1 MKVTI
6 VGRKFDVTED
16 LKQKVE
22 KKLSKLDKFFDEE
35 AKASVTMR
43 SERNKEILETTIVY
57 KGTMFRSEVAE
68 EKITAS
74 LDKSI
79 DIIERQIRKN
89 KTRLEK
95 QLKSGTFDKA
105 VMALPN
111 ETEDEIKITR
121 TKKFILKPMSVEEA
135 VLQMN
140 LLGHSFFLFRN
151 DEDGSINLVYR
162 KENKE
167 YGIIEPIE

>member
-6 VGRKFDVTED
+6 VGRRFEVTDE

-22 KKLSKLDKFFDEE
+22 KKLGKLDKFFDDE
-35 AKASVTMR
+35 ASAKVTMR
-43 SERNKEILETTIVY
+43 ADKNQEILETTISY

-68 EKITAS
+68 ENIVAA

-79 DIIERQIRKN
+79 DVIERQIRKN

-95 QLKSGTFDKA
+95 RLKTGSFAEAPEEACDE
-105 VMALPN
+105 P
-111 ETEDEIKITR
+111 EEEIKITK
-121 TKKFILKPMSVEEA
+121 TKRFAVRQMSVEEA

-151 DEDGSINLVYR
+151 DTDGGINVVY
-162 KENKE
+162 KKNNNE
-167 YGIIEPIE
+167 YGVIEPIE